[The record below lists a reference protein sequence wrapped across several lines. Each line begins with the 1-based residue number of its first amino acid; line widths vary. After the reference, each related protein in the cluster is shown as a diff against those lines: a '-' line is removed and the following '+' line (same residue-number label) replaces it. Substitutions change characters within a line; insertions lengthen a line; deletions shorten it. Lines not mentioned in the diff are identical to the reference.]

1 MPCLVLQPK
10 GQQKAAGAGGAMRG
24 AGKGGVKA
32 GERHAVLTYVL
43 QAHALDEYL
52 LTELLL
58 CLPVW

>member
-1 MPCLVLQPK
+1 
-10 GQQKAAGAGGAMRG
+10 MRG
-24 AGKGGVKA
+24 PGKGGVKA

-43 QAHALDEYL
+43 QAQALDEYL